1 MEDKEILKRINQG
14 WEPAFK
20 ELFGRYYTTLCAF
33 ASRIVKNEESAKDIV
48 QEVFIKLW
56 SNRGQLKDIS
66 LKSYLFVCVR
76 NTSLTFLRDQ
86 KRKEDQLVQI
96 PWEEEET
103 ASYLIEEENNR
114 LLFEAIAKLPP
125 RSAEVISL
133 GLEGLKQDEIA
144 KQMDISI
151 NTVKFLK
158 YEAIRKL
165 KELLKPL
172 IFWFFLMKINSKS

>member
-114 LLFEAIAKLPP
+114 LLFEAIAKLPAWIKEDFNVFK
-125 RSAEVISL
+125 SA
-133 GLEGLKQDEIA
+133 
-144 KQMDISI
+144 
-151 NTVKFLK
+151 
-158 YEAIRKL
+158 
-165 KELLKPL
+165 P
-172 IFWFFLMKINSKS
+172 FFLEITHKDVDKGAGLLHLADYLNIKQSES